1 MCVRDEAETA
11 ARLEGGLLRHVVQTP
26 FFGILRG
33 TSAADLQR
41 MQEGGGNG
49 AGDAAA
55 AAAVRKEV
63 SMNLPGGV
71 SGKRLL
77 QAMDAGH
84 VFDQE
89 MLLKSILPLVG
100 QATFLEAYDESGR
113 VLNIVVTRSDGKA
126 DPLMCNFLTT
136 PQMLVYSACL
146 ASCAIPGV
154 YQPVELLA
162 RERDGSVVPYFKQG
176 WLWTDGGLQADLPL
190 ARIGAL
196 FNVNQFIVS
205 QVNPLAPLSNPGPRP
220 TLTLP
225 LPLTVPQVN
234 PLAPLFV
241 PVDTGMPWLTEA
253 LVFLKRQLVGFA
265 TGLSELGQGRFVR
278 PFGIRL
284 VDLLMQEYEGTLTIF
299 PHWSI
304 AELLQFTGN
313 FDDARMRQYELDGER
328 AVWPHLQVIRSLC
341 EIEFELD
348 SISTELG
355 EQLAFERFG
364 DDIGPGLDV
373 RHHSEDPLRIPA
385 VSSHASLLSLGVDYG
400 GGGGGGGGG
409 SGLGGGFSGVG
420 SVSMPAKLPR
430 RPWGGPDA

>member
-63 SMNLPGGV
+63 SMNLPGCV

-205 QVNPLAPLSNPGPRP
+205 QVNPLAPL
-220 TLTLP
+220 
-225 LPLTVPQVN
+225 
-234 PLAPLFV
+234 FV

-364 DDIGPGLDV
+364 DDVGPGLDV